1 MPRLV
6 ALTGAFA
13 IALVAACGGDK
24 ADTTT
29 GPTGG
34 TTTGTVTNGTFRAT
48 INGTSWGAASAV
60 GVSRSN
66 NIVAVA
72 AVSPTYTLAFGI
84 SNLSL
89 NQTGTFSLNTG
100 QLNLVNISNAAGQTW
115 STVAP
120 GSTGSIVITTY
131 TSNRIAGTFSFTAA
145 ALSGGATGTLTVTN
159 GSFDVTF

>member
-1 MPRLV
+1 MRRLV
-6 ALTGAFA
+6 VLTGVFAFA
-13 IALVAACGGDK
+13 LATACGGDK
-24 ADTTT
+24 AETTT

-34 TTTGTVTNGTFRAT
+34 TGTVTNGTFKAT

-60 GVSRSN
+60 GVSRSG

-84 SNLSL
+84 SNLAL

-100 QLNLVNISNAAGQTW
+100 QLNLVNISTAAGQTW

-131 TSNRIAGTFSFTAA
+131 TANRIAGTFSFTAA
-145 ALSGGATGTLTVTN
+145 ALSGGATGTLTVSN